1 MKSITKLLFI
11 PFILFFFLT
20 QSSLAELKLKF
31 VNIDLLIKETKIG
44 KNMLEKINTLDQS
57 NIDKLKLFENELKD
71 LENKIQLKKNIISDD
86 EFQKE
91 IKLLN
96 SKIKSY
102 NNEKNLMVENL
113 KNIKK
118 KELKIFFEKI
128 NPIIQ
133 NYMSNNS
140 IEMIFNSKNIFI
152 GSKNSDLTK
161 LLIEEINSKI

>member
-11 PFILFFFLT
+11 QFIILFFLT

-44 KNMLEKINTLDQS
+44 KKMLEKINTLDQS
-57 NIDKLKLFENELKD
+57 NIEKLNLFENELKD

-86 EFQKE
+86 EFKKE

-96 SKIKSY
+96 SKIKNY

-113 KNIKK
+113 NNTKK
-118 KELKIFFEKI
+118 EELKIFFEKI

-133 NYMSNNS
+133 NYMTNNS
-140 IEMIFNSKNIFI
+140 IEMIFNSKNIFM

-161 LLIEEINSKI
+161 FLIEEINSKI

>member
-11 PFILFFFLT
+11 PFIFFFFLT
-20 QSSLAELKLKF
+20 QSSLAEPKLKF

-44 KNMLEKINTLDQS
+44 KKMLEKINTLDQS
-57 NIDKLKLFENELKD
+57 NIDKLNLFENELKD
-71 LENKIQLKKNIISDD
+71 LENKIKLKKNIISDD
-86 EFQKE
+86 EFKKE

-96 SKIKSY
+96 SKIKNY

-118 KELKIFFEKI
+118 EELKIFFEKI

-133 NYMSNNS
+133 NYMANNS
-140 IEMIFNSKNIFI
+140 IEMIFNSKNIFM

-161 LLIEEINSKI
+161 LLIEEINNKI